1 VIARAFIVLI
11 AAAFPAAA
19 SARALSTDFCA
30 DQYLLALAD
39 PADIA
44 ALSPDADKD
53 FSYMRAKA
61 EGVRRSRPGAETALA
76 LSPDVVLRF
85 WGGDEARLKALGLNV
100 VTLEY
105 ASDFDG
111 VKANIAAA
119 AAALGEDARGRDLIK
134 AIDARLDYLGHRKG
148 PHPAA
153 LYVTPGGVTAGKGTM
168 IDAILGAAGVRNI
181 AAENGLAY
189 WGSLPAEAVVADP
202 PALIVTGFFSA
213 NSERINHWSAA
224 RHPAFRKIFGETPTI
239 HLSTDVLSCPGW
251 FSLDAAETIA
261 DALEEQ
267 K

>member
-1 VIARAFIVLI
+1 
-11 AAAFPAAA
+11 
-19 SARALSTDFCA
+19 
-30 DQYLLALAD
+30 
-39 PADIA
+39 
-44 ALSPDADKD
+44 
-53 FSYMRAKA
+53 
-61 EGVRRSRPGAETALA
+61 
-76 LSPDVVLRF
+76 
-85 WGGDEARLKALGLNV
+85 
-100 VTLEY
+100 
-105 ASDFDG
+105 
-111 VKANIAAA
+111 
-119 AAALGEDARGRDLIK
+119 
-134 AIDARLDYLGHRKG
+134 
-148 PHPAA
+148 
-153 LYVTPGGVTAGKGTM
+153 M

>member
-1 VIARAFIVLI
+1 MIARAFIFAI
-11 AAAFPAAA
+11 AAALPAAA
-19 SARALSTDFCA
+19 NARALSTDFCA
-30 DQYLLALAD
+30 DQYLLALAN

-61 EGVRRSRPGAETALA
+61 EGIRRIRPSAETALA

-100 VTLEY
+100 VTLNY
-105 ASDFDG
+105 ASDFEG
-111 VKANIAAA
+111 VKANIEAA
-119 AAALGEDARGRDLIK
+119 AAALGAEARGRKIVGDIE
-134 AIDARLDYLGHRKG
+134 ARLETLAARSGS
-148 PHPAA
+148 HPAT

-168 IDAILGAAGVRNI
+168 IDAILSAAGVRNI
-181 AAENGLAY
+181 SADNGLAY
-189 WGSLPAEAVVADP
+189 WGALPAEAVVADP

-224 RHPAFRKIFGETPTI
+224 RHPAFRKIFGETLTI